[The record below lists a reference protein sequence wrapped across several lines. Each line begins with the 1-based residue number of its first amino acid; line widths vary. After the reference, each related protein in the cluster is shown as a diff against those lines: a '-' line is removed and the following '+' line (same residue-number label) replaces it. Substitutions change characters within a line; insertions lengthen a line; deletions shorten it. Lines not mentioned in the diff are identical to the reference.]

1 MEKTA
6 KKQPG
11 FIFSDHFCFLTSQ
24 LLRRAAG
31 PRIFGRFLWAVR
43 KRREGI
49 LSGKAGLR
57 RIKKPARR
65 TADRCIGASRRH
77 KRCHSEIS
85 PDDYFIPRQALKGKN
100 TKRTCPTIISRVMG
114 PWARLSLELFR

>member
-31 PRIFGRFLWAVR
+31 PHIFGRFLWAVR

-57 RIKKPARR
+57 RIKK
-65 TADRCIGASRRH
+65 
-77 KRCHSEIS
+77 
-85 PDDYFIPRQALKGKN
+85 
-100 TKRTCPTIISRVMG
+100 TCPQNRGQVHRRFAA
-114 PWARLSLELFR
+114 P